1 MHHLSRNGHAT
12 LAALV
17 LAAAILIAP
26 GALALPAAD
35 PVPGGIALVELP
47 AAATG
52 ARYRGKPVMVLEAD
66 GNRFAVVGIPLSA
79 KAGTHKLELSGAAT
93 INFPV
98 RDKRYQEQRLT
109 IKDDR
114 KVNPYA
120 EDMER
125 IRKEREEM
133 DAVFDSFSNRVPST
147 RFVRPA
153 TGPISSPF
161 GLKRFLN
168 DQPRSPHSGLD
179 IAAPDGDPIIAPAR
193 GRVAATGNYFFNGNT
208 VLLDHGQGL
217 ISMYCHMSRIDV
229 AVGDEVQTGQVLG
242 AIGMTGRVTGP
253 HLHWSV
259 SLSDAR
265 VDPNLFLSESTAS
278 TPTE

>member
-1 MHHLSRNGHAT
+1 MQQIRK
-12 LAALV
+12 LALAVLLPV
-17 LAAAILIAP
+17 LAMATP
-26 GALALPAAD
+26 FVHGLPISD
-35 PVPGGIALVELP
+35 PVPGGIAVVKLP
-47 AAATG
+47 ETTTAAT
-52 ARYRGKPVMVLEAD
+52 YKGKPVMVLNNE
-66 GNRFAVVGIPLSA
+66 GNHFAVVGIPLSA
-79 KAGTHKLELSGAAT
+79 KAGTHKLEVTGGAP
-93 INFPV
+93 ISFSV
-98 RDKRYQEQRLT
+98 RDKRYKEQRLT

-120 EDMER
+120 QDMDR

-133 DAVFDSFSNRVPST
+133 DAVFDSFTSGVPST
-147 RFVRPA
+147 RFVMPA

-168 DQPRSPHSGLD
+168 DQARSPHSGLD
-179 IAAPDGDPIIAPAR
+179 IAAPDGDPITAPAR

-229 AVGDEVQTGQVLG
+229 KPGDEVATGEVLG

-259 SLSDAR
+259 SLNDAR
-265 VDPNLFLSESTAS
+265 VDPNLFLPETQTNTA
-278 TPTE
+278 TQ